1 MAVYKHKPR
10 PLAEIV
16 SGLMTP
22 SCRQRGVAN
31 SALLLD
37 PVELFGEKLARTAIV
52 ERVMWPRGSRIDQG
66 NSTGATL
73 VVSADPAS
81 ALMLQHVAPQVIERA
96 NLIIGWPAISRL
108 RVTQANR
115 RPRKPAPPPRPKVDP
130 AAVARLSETM
140 PDIADTGLRDALA
153 RLGAGIERRRNER

>member
-1 MAVYKHKPR
+1 MAYYKKNSQ

-37 PVELFGEKLARTAIV
+37 PVELFGEKLARTATV
-52 ERVMWPRGSRIDQG
+52 ERVVWPRGSRIDQG
-66 NSTGATL
+66 SSTGATL
-73 VVSADPAS
+73 VISADPGS

-108 RVTQANR
+108 KVTQATR
-115 RPRKPAPPPRPKVDP
+115 RARKPAPPPRPVLDP
-130 AAVARLSETM
+130 AAVQRLSESM
-140 PDIADTGLRDALA
+140 PDIEDRGLRDALA
-153 RLGAGIERRRNER
+153 RLGAGIARRRADR

>member
-1 MAVYKHKPR
+1 MANYQKYSR

-37 PVELFGEKLARTAIV
+37 PVELFGDKLARNATV

-81 ALMLQHVAPQVIERA
+81 ALLLQHVAPQVIERA

-108 RVTQANR
+108 KVTQATR
-115 RPRKPAPPPRPKVDP
+115 RARKAAPPPRPAIDS
-130 AAVARLSETM
+130 AAVARLSDTM

-153 RLGAGIERRRNER
+153 RLGAGIERRRAER